1 MSNPVTLDLITL
13 DATIPAPDN
22 LPVGPR
28 GAVYTDIVKVRIED
42 GGTLTR
48 GTLLMSDVMED
59 EKVFVPCTV
68 AGLTPQASSASAVL
82 SGNAE
87 TVNINVPIPDGRT
100 FGILAD
106 TVTITADEHAETAVY
121 FEGDFNSNA
130 VILPWETEG
139 DDHDEQVEFAREPL
153 RRQKIFLRN
162 VHK

>member
-22 LPVGPR
+22 LLVGPR
-28 GAVYTDIVKVRIED
+28 GAVYTDIVKVRAGEAA
-42 GGTLTR
+42 TFRR
-48 GTLLMSDVMED
+48 GTLLMSDTMED

-68 AGLTPQASSASAVL
+68 AGLTPPASSVPVSL

-87 TVNINVPIPDGRT
+87 TVNVNVPIPDART

-106 TVTITADEHAETAVY
+106 TVSVEDDEHAETAVY
-121 FEGDFNSNA
+121 FEGDFNENA
-130 VILPWETEG
+130 IILPWETEG
-139 DDHDEQVEFAREPL
+139 DDHGEQVEIARETL
-153 RRQKIFLRN
+153 RRQKIFLHY